1 MTENKIDIR
10 HLSDLAKLKLS
21 EAESTAVEHD
31 LKRIIDMVDL
41 MQSIDTEGV
50 LPLAHPLDSQARL
63 RPDRVTEED
72 DRERYQR
79 GAPATEDG
87 LYLVP
92 RVVE

>member
-1 MTENKIDIR
+1 MTDIDIR
-10 HLSDLAKLKLS
+10 HLSSLAKLKLS
-21 EAESTAVEHD
+21 DTEAGAVAAD
-31 LKRIIDMVDL
+31 LSRIIDMVDQ

-50 LPLAHPLDSQARL
+50 KPLAHPLDSSARL
-63 RPDRVTEED
+63 RPDEVTETV
-72 DRERYQR
+72 DRTRYQR

>member
-1 MTENKIDIR
+1 MTENKINIR

-21 EAESTAVEHD
+21 EAECAAVEHD

-50 LPLAHPLDSQARL
+50 TPLAHPLDSQARL

>member
-1 MTENKIDIR
+1 MTENKINIR

-21 EAESTAVEHD
+21 EAECAAVEID

-50 LPLAHPLDSQARL
+50 TPLAHPLDSQARL

>member
-21 EAESTAVEHD
+21 ETESAAVEHD
-31 LKRIIDMVDL
+31 LNRIIDMVDL

-50 LPLAHPLDSQARL
+50 TPLAHPLDSHARL
-63 RPDRVTEED
+63 RPDQVTEED

-79 GAPATEDG
+79 GAPATEGG

>member
-21 EAESTAVEHD
+21 ETESAAVEHD
-31 LKRIIDMVDL
+31 LNRIIDMVDL

-50 LPLAHPLDSQARL
+50 TPLAHPLDSHARL
-63 RPDRVTEED
+63 RPDQVTEED

-79 GAPATEDG
+79 GAPATEEG